1 MLAVQFNAQKM
12 NQPCLDL
19 AEKPRN
25 DCLFVSRLNML
36 FCSHNMTGF
45 LKYCNCK
52 FLKICDPGP
61 QNSLKSLGYIWSNIQ
76 KYIAW
81 VKIIDFSC
89 MPKINRILSKDHV
102 P

>member
-36 FCSHNMTGF
+36 FCSHKMTGF

-52 FLKICDPGP
+52 F
-61 QNSLKSLGYIWSNIQ
+61 
-76 KYIAW
+76 
-81 VKIIDFSC
+81 
-89 MPKINRILSKDHV
+89 
-102 P
+102 